1 MARKNNVSALAAAD
15 GSDVPAQLIVGVSL
29 QLTAVPTYEDGTTG
43 TPTTDAEWALTP
55 AGNGVIPKG
64 DLTLSK
70 PGAATVTA
78 TLANADGSKVTSDPV
93 TVTGVNPPAG
103 TILYSGLSDVNTPA
117 TFTEAYVKA
126 LTANTPG
133 DGEKTID
140 IDFTPDASHNK
151 GLGQYD
157 VIALPASLTGVK
169 FATGGFEMPMTKT
182 STVSLDN
189 VSFDMWVSDNMLTKA
204 HAITVTWK

>member
-1 MARKNNVSALAAAD
+1 MARKNNNSILAAAD
-15 GSDVPAQLIVGVSL
+15 GTDVPAQLIVGVSL
-29 QLTAVPTYEDGTTG
+29 QLVAVPTYEDGTTG
-43 TPTTDAEWALTP
+43 TPTKDAEWKLTP

-70 PGAATVTA
+70 PGAVTVTA

-103 TILYSGLSDVNTPA
+103 TILYSGLSDANTPA

-126 LTANTPG
+126 LAPTDVE
-133 DGEKTID
+133 DGAKEQD
-140 IDFTPDASHNK
+140 LDFTPEADHND
-151 GLGQYD
+151 GNGTYD

-169 FATGGFEMPMTKT
+169 FKSSGFDMPMTKT
-182 STVSLDN
+182 ATITVDAVSYDVWTSDNLLTVAHTTTVS
-189 VSFDMWVSDNMLTKA
+189 
-204 HAITVTWK
+204 WK

>member
-1 MARKNNVSALAAAD
+1 MARKNNNSVFAAAD

-43 TPTTDAEWALTP
+43 EPTTDAEWKLTP
-55 AGNGVIPKG
+55 AGNGTIPKG

-70 PGAATVTA
+70 PGAVTVTA

-93 TVTGVNPPAG
+93 TVTGVNPPTG

-140 IDFTPDASHNK
+140 IDFAPDASHNN

-169 FATGGFEMPMTKT
+169 FATGGFMAPFSKKA
-182 STVSLDN
+182 TVTLDN
-189 VSFDMWVSDNMLTKA
+189 VSFDVWVSDNMLTDT
-204 HAITVTWK
+204 HAITLTWK